1 MKKIQIHG
9 EPSFYR
15 KHGKDMVQV
24 TVLVGKDANQRSET
38 RHAEFKNGKYVGLNT
53 DHRAIPLNQLYEAEL
68 ADAQSNFS
76 VAKARLI
83 GFKERMSRVEDGTA
97 EPEETAMSAIDTVMF
112 GDFKTKLAAHIEG
125 AKNDVAIAE
134 TALND
139 AETKLDIVRRELP
152 LMMEF
157 YRN

>member
-1 MKKIQIHG
+1 M
-9 EPSFYR
+9 
-15 KHGKDMVQV
+15 
-24 TVLVGKDANQRSET
+24 
-38 RHAEFKNGKYVGLNT
+38 VGLNI
-53 DHRAIPLNQLYEAEL
+53 DERAIPLNERYEQEL
-68 ADAQSNFS
+68 AEAQSNFS
-76 VAKARLI
+76 VAKARLS
-83 GFKERMSRVEDGTA
+83 GFKERMPRIEDGTA